1 MKFSKIRFEKIGP
14 FDDTTLDFSKG
25 NPGLHIVYGSNEAGK
40 SSALKYIEWFLFG
53 IPPQNDDNFKHDFED
68 FLIESTILDSNS
80 KPHLLKRKKANKGKP
95 FLDANNL
102 DATPMLKPM
111 LGGLVR
117 ETFSMQFGISHSQL
131 RAGGREILEG
141 EGDLGTSIFEA
152 GTGLP
157 NLRRILQKLEERAA
171 EIYPSKN
178 SKLSVT
184 LKEAKENQE
193 KIEQLKLSLNTWQ
206 GASELVA
213 SLHKKVEELGD
224 EKKNWASKQ
233 AECESILRAL
243 PQLTKYKTAESTL
256 SEVDKI
262 PEVEDA
268 TLIKYQD
275 AEKFL
280 TSSKALLEQQ
290 KKRISEIS
298 TKLENLNPNEKIL
311 TVRSEIEALNQSSEL
326 LLKNLLDIGNR
337 HKDKEAKDDKIRD
350 LLKDYFTNTGFDESR
365 DLFIDQKTQIQINE
379 LSSLITTEKTLIET
393 TKKNTDIL
401 IKKIKDLEQEEKNQA
416 PPCFF
421 RRSRIPSS
429 NHQGKKACPIR
440 P

>member
-1 MKFSKIRFEKIGP
+1 MKFAKIRFEKIGP

-53 IPPQNDDNFKHDFED
+53 IPPQNEDNFKHAFGD

-80 KPHLLKRKKANKGKP
+80 KTHLLKRKKANKGKT
-95 FLDANNL
+95 FLDANNV
-102 DATPMLKPM
+102 DATSMFEPM

-117 ETFSMQFGISHSQL
+117 ETFSMQFGISHAQL
-131 RAGGREILEG
+131 RSGGREVLEG

-152 GTGLP
+152 GTGLA
-157 NLRRILQKLEERAA
+157 NLRKILQKLEERAA

-193 KIEQLKLSLNTWQ
+193 KIEQAKLSLNTWQ
-206 GASELVA
+206 NASELVA
-213 SLHKKVEELGD
+213 SLQKKVEELGD

-262 PEVEDA
+262 PAVDDA
-268 TLIKYQD
+268 TLSKYQA

-280 TSSKALLEQQ
+280 TSSKALLDQQ
-290 KKRISEIS
+290 KKESQILPPS
-298 TKLENLNPNEKIL
+298 LKI
-311 TVRSEIEALNQSSEL
+311 
-326 LLKNLLDIGNR
+326 
-337 HKDKEAKDDKIRD
+337 
-350 LLKDYFTNTGFDESR
+350 
-365 DLFIDQKTQIQINE
+365 
-379 LSSLITTEKTLIET
+379 
-393 TKKNTDIL
+393 
-401 IKKIKDLEQEEKNQA
+401 
-416 PPCFF
+416 
-421 RRSRIPSS
+421 
-429 NHQGKKACPIR
+429 
-440 P
+440 